1 MKDGKARLSYINL
14 CRIQGRGP
22 GGPPTPL
29 FSDQRPEG
37 PKQNFHPLWKT
48 YEQIKKG
55 VPVLLPFTFQPT
67 LGHPLLKLNNYSF
80 LKLQGKGENEDNN

>member
-1 MKDGKARLSYINL
+1 MKKKSGEDKSVKDGKARLSYINL
-14 CRIQGRGP
+14 CQIQGRGP
-22 GGPPTPL
+22 RGPPTPL

-55 VPVLLPFTFQPT
+55 VPVLLPIYIPT
-67 LGHPLLKLNNYSF
+67 NSGPSIAKVKQL
-80 LKLQGKGENEDNN
+80 